1 MKKLFLFFMS
11 RLLIGSAVF
20 FEAAGGVLVLAQD
33 RPDVSRTEQDRDL
46 TGELRTGI
54 IIEKI
59 DGNLRNVDPFGLPM
73 MPDKNVPVEDPGPT
87 EKEEPVEGP
96 NGPELKEFAIRA
108 AEKIPITGVYPD
120 RQVLVVKGRL
130 MDAGKSIVVRVEN
143 VEITLKFLGLNDDGI
158 HFRDVD
164 TGEVVVRQYKRL
176 RGIHSR
182 RKEEVPSRTNQKSG
196 IFPGSQP
203 IRVE

>member
-1 MKKLFLFFMS
+1 MKKLFLLFLS

-20 FEAAGGVLVLAQD
+20 FEAAGGVLALAQD

-46 TGELRTGI
+46 TGELRTGM

-59 DGNLRNVDPFGLPM
+59 DGSLRNVDPFGLPM
-73 MPDKNVPVEDPGPT
+73 MPDKTVPVEDSGAT

-96 NGPELKEFAIRA
+96 NGTKLREFAIRA
-108 AEKIPITGVYPD
+108 ADKIPITGVYPE

-130 MDAGKSIVVRVEN
+130 MEAGKSIVVRVEN
-143 VEITLKFLGLNDDGI
+143 LEITLKFLGLNEDGI
-158 HFRDVD
+158 HFQDVD
-164 TGEVVVRQYKRL
+164 TDEVVVRQYKRL
-176 RGIHSR
+176 RGIHPR
-182 RKEEVPSRTNQKSG
+182 RKEEVPSRTNKKSG

>member
-20 FEAAGGVLVLAQD
+20 FEGAGGFLALAQD
-33 RPDVSRTEQDRDL
+33 RPDASRTEQDRDL
-46 TGELRTGI
+46 TGELRTGM

-73 MPDKNVPVEDPGPT
+73 MPDKNVPVEDPGAT

-96 NGPELKEFAIRA
+96 NGPALKEFAIRA

-143 VEITLKFLGLNDDGI
+143 VDITLKFLGLNEDGI
-158 HFRDVD
+158 HFQDVD

-196 IFPGSQP
+196 IFPRSQP